1 MIYFSPA
8 RLSETGGLEKQSLLY
23 LRDGRLTRDSTDESD
38 VADSDEEGNKEVT
51 VIEPSDQAGSSAQAG
66 KRHVSPEAAT
76 PLPPS
81 KKRRTAMS
89 KWSRGHGGQTSS
101 SSIPQV
107 HL

>member
-1 MIYFSPA
+1 M
-8 RLSETGGLEKQSLLY
+8 
-23 LRDGRLTRDSTDESD
+23 TRDSTDESD

-76 PLPPS
+76 PLPPP
-81 KKRRTAMS
+81 KERRTAMS

-101 SSIPQV
+101 AAFLKYIFNEYFTKGMW
-107 HL
+107 